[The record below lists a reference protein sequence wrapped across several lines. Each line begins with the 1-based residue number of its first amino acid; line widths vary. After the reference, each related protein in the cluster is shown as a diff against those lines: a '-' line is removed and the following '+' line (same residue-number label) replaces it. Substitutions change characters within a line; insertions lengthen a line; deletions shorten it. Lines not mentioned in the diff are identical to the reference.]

1 MAKEIK
7 RWITVNGNHIPIY
20 EGESQADI
28 QERINDMTGSHDKK
42 DVKVGNKKVEVH
54 KNNKLKQYDADTF
67 DAECKKQGLDLS
79 SSDIE
84 EYVESSYGGVQ
95 LGDKVSKFIDNCP
108 DEMKV
113 GDDVIY
119 RGLYFNDKN
128 EFDNFIKKHS
138 EGQILESR
146 RDGLSWSKSKEIAD
160 VFSKEAGDYY
170 VTLVNEDDAKNAIS
184 IKDIADTMV
193 SSEEVLYSSS
203 TDFEVTEVEVEG
215 NHATLYVTEAVMS
228 KRKYK

>member
-1 MAKEIK
+1 MSKEIK
-7 RWITVNGNHIPIY
+7 KWITVNGNHIPIY
-20 EGESQADI
+20 DGQSKEEAVK
-28 QERINDMTGSHDKK
+28 NFMDKK
-42 DVKVGNKKVEVH
+42 SDKKSVTVKDKKVEVH
-54 KNNKLKQYDADTF
+54 KKNTYDSNSF
-67 DAECKKQGLDLS
+67 NAEAKKQGLDLTS
-79 SSDIE
+79 DDIE

-108 DEMKV
+108 DNMKV

-119 RGLYFNDKN
+119 RGLYFNDKS
-128 EFDNFIKKHS
+128 EFDNFIKKHT

-215 NHATLYVTEAVMS
+215 NHATIYVTEAVMS